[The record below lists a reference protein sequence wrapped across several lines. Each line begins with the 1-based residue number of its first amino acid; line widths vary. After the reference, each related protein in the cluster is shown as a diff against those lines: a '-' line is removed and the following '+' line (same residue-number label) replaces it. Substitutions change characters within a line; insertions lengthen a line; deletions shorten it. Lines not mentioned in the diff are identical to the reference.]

1 MHQRENLKDKVFEQ
15 KLFKHFRTITQ
26 NFKDL
31 LVEHVQESLS
41 VLPNDSEYDEMRKE
55 YSELSDLQ
63 ATWKR
68 LDDILDGKKKDSD
81 SSEDGPQIVDVSD
94 LMEQIR
100 DQFMS

>member
-1 MHQRENLKDKVFEQ
+1 
-15 KLFKHFRTITQ
+15 
-26 NFKDL
+26 
-31 LVEHVQESLS
+31 
-41 VLPNDSEYDEMRKE
+41 MRKE

-94 LMEQIR
+94 LME
-100 DQFMS
+100 